1 MSKLGIEYK
10 TPRGFA
16 LVEFK
21 DANGVEC
28 SLQTS
33 SALHLHEADSE
44 GNMPYDYHLWIGCD
58 GPNPKVMKYGE
69 GWVPY
74 DLPEEVSCS
83 TRMHL
88 TRSHV
93 EALIVSLQAWLD
105 SDETNFGG
113 SDE

>member
-1 MSKLGIEYK
+1 MSKLGVEEK
-10 TPRGFA
+10 TNRGFA

-21 DANGVEC
+21 DANGAEC

-33 SALHLHEADSE
+33 SALNSHDQ
-44 GNMPYDYHLWIGCD
+44 PWTYHLWIGCD

-74 DLPEEVSCS
+74 ELPEEVLCT

-88 TRSHV
+88 TRDQVSELV
-93 EALIVSLQAWLD
+93 ESLQAWLD
-105 SDETNFGG
+105 SDAQGFGG
-113 SDE
+113 NNE

>member
-1 MSKLGIEYK
+1 MSKLGVEEK
-10 TPRGFA
+10 TSRGFA
-16 LVEFK
+16 LVDFK

-33 SALHLHEADSE
+33 SALNFGYADGL
-44 GNMPYDYHLWIGCD
+44 GNVPWTYHLWIGCN
-58 GPNPKVMKYGE
+58 GPNPKIMKYGE

-74 DLPEEVSCS
+74 ELPEGVSCT

-88 TRSHV
+88 TRDQVSD
-93 EALIVSLQAWLD
+93 LIESLQAWLD
-105 SDETNFGG
+105 SDETSFGG